1 MKKHKPPRPAT
12 NENAGSLV
20 AQYDK
25 IIKENLIKAA
35 PGLIRRVLDID
46 AVSIQPVTVEMQHT
60 RERKAD
66 FVALVIDQEQTKF
79 LVHIEFQVRD
89 DPKMLYRMLDY
100 AALEARKYPGVE
112 LRQYVIYLGAYR
124 PSTSTELFQRD
135 IQYRYNAIWLRD
147 VPVEQFLESEFP
159 EEILFAVLAKFPE
172 SQTSEIVERVIE
184 NIRKR
189 AGQTLEFERFS
200 EQLRI
205 LGKLRN
211 LQPLI
216 EILMEKISRYVSME
230 DDPWFIKGK
239 LEGEL
244 EGKLEKQRQFVINLI
259 EATDFD
265 DTKIA
270 SLADADIAF
279 VKQIRAEL
287 QAS

>member
-1 MKKHKPPRPAT
+1 M
-12 NENAGSLV
+12 
-20 AQYDK
+20 
-25 IIKENLIKAA
+25 
-35 PGLIRRVLDID
+35 LDID

-239 LEGEL
+239 LEGEQKGKL
-244 EGKLEKQRQFVINLI
+244 EGELEGEQKGKLEKQRQFVINLI